1 MWCVISLVVLGF
13 DLVTRLTSSS
23 SPTPNPTTHH
33 RLIVCVNMPD
43 SEFED
48 DLGDEV
54 EPPLDNDCCSL
65 DLHADRS
72 DEQNFIIDIDSIQAH
87 GIGVADINKLKSNGF
102 YTVAVRNEPTII
114 FKGTH

>member
-1 MWCVISLVVLGF
+1 MLGF

-23 SPTPNPTTHH
+23 SPTFNPPPASS
-33 RLIVCVNMPD
+33 LIVCVNMPD

-54 EPPLDNDCCSL
+54 ESALFIDCRSL
-65 DLHADRS
+65 DLQADRS